1 MKYMTIL
8 DYNDGSDVEDK
19 VYKWIED
26 NEEEILEIISIEY
39 ENKGNI
45 YFAIITY
52 EERKPWYLYQGFFM
66 LFLKKYWQ

>member
-52 EERKPWYLYQGFFM
+52 EERKP
-66 LFLKKYWQ
+66 